1 MRRYQL
7 VLMVLTLFVLS
18 VTPLRAGGR
27 KDGGAAASAEAEIS
41 ARAAIGRLEGAAPFF
56 EGDGGKDIRL
66 ATLEPEA
73 QGLSAE

>member
-1 MRRYQL
+1 MKKAFTAL
-7 VLMVLTLFVLS
+7 LTVALSAALF
-18 VTPLRAGGR
+18 AGGR